1 MDNKFEPLP
10 AMSRADGGRR
20 CESAAAPTGWIDSGT
35 SSFRRVR
42 WSLFAAGFSTF
53 AQLYFVQPLLPVF
66 SHDFGISPAA
76 SSLAL
81 SMATGVLAFATLAG
95 GAISD
100 GIGRKQVMG
109 ASLFASA
116 FLTLCLAAA
125 PSWSTLLAL
134 RFLAGI
140 SLSGVQAVGI
150 AYLAE
155 EMKPEAFG
163 RALGLFIGG
172 GVIGGMAGRLMMSF
186 IVDIASWR
194 IASVLLGTVAL
205 GAAIAFW
212 RYLPASRNFGGKQ
225 AALDFRG
232 ALRTHLTHRTLIL
245 LFIEA
250 FLLMGGFVTLF
261 NYLTFRLVGPS
272 FGLSQSLAGAVFAV
286 YIAGIFS
293 SVWAGGLAARLGRPA
308 VFRGGLAVIAVGLL
322 LTLSGSL
329 AVIVLGAAVF
339 TFGFFAAHS
348 VANGWVSQAARSNKA
363 LAASLYLFF
372 YYQGSSLIGSFGGIF
387 WAGFGWI
394 GIVTL
399 IGGLLAMAMLIAM
412 MLKTRK
418 PAVTRPNRRFQRRGA

>member
-1 MDNKFEPLP
+1 VNDKAEPLHSP
-10 AMSRADGGRR
+10 DSGP
-20 CESAAAPTGWIDSGT
+20 SSVSQAAHAGWIDVGT
-35 SSFRRVR
+35 SAFSRVR

-81 SMATGVLAFATLAG
+81 SLATGVLAIATLAG

-125 PSWSTLLAL
+125 PSWGTLLIL

-163 RALGLFIGG
+163 RALGLFIAG

-186 IVDIASWR
+186 IVDVASWR
-194 IASVLLGTVAL
+194 TASFLLGAVAL
-205 GAAIAFW
+205 CAAIAFW
-212 RYLPASRNFGGKQ
+212 RYLPASRNFGGRQ

-261 NYLTFRLVGPS
+261 NYLTFRLVGPP
-272 FGLSQSLAGAVFAV
+272 FGLTQTFAGAVFAV

-293 SVWAGGLAARLGRPA
+293 SIWAGGLAARVGRPM
-308 VFRGGLAVIAVGLL
+308 VFRGGLAIIAIGLL
-322 LTLSGSL
+322 LTLSNNL

-339 TFGFFAAHS
+339 TFGFFASHS

-372 YYQGSSLIGSFGGIF
+372 YYQGSSLVGSFGGLF
-387 WAGFGWI
+387 WARFGWI
-394 GIVTL
+394 GIVAL
-399 IGGLLAMAMLIAM
+399 IGGLLAVAILIAM
-412 MLKTRK
+412 MLKADT
-418 PAVTRPNRRFQRRGA
+418 ASNAD